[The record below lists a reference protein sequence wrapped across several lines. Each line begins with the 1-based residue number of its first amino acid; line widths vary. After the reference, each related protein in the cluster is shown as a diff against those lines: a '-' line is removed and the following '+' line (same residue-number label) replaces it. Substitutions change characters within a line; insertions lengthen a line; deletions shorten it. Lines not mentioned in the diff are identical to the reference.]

1 MSASFTFDSF
11 SFRTAFQRHGRR
23 RRVIPGFTVT
33 TGLTVAYVSLIVLIP
48 LATLVVSAA
57 ALGPAQLWAT
67 VSTPRAV
74 AAFQLSFGTALV
86 AATLDVPIGFLVAWV
101 LVRYRF
107 PGRGAIDAMI
117 DLPFALPT
125 AVTGIT
131 LAALYAEQGWIGAFL
146 ASVGVRVSY
155 TWLGITVVLA
165 FIGLPFVVRSV
176 QPVLASVERELEE
189 AAQVLGAGRWQ
200 TVRRVILPP
209 VLPAVVSGMGL
220 AFARGLGEYGSV
232 VFISG
237 NMPFHTEI
245 APLLIV
251 TRLEEY
257 NEAGATAIALVLL
270 MSSFVA
276 LLLFNRMQRVLS
288 RGR

>member
-1 MSASFTFDSF
+1 
-11 SFRTAFQRHGRR
+11 
-23 RRVIPGFTVT
+23 
-33 TGLTVAYVSLIVLIP
+33 
-48 LATLVVSAA
+48 
-57 ALGPAQLWAT
+57 
-67 VSTPRAV
+67 
-74 AAFQLSFGTALV
+74 
-86 AATLDVPIGFLVAWV
+86 VAWV

-146 ASVGVRVSY
+146 APMGVRVSY
-155 TWLGITVVLA
+155 TWLGITVALA

-176 QPVLASVERELEE
+176 QPVLASVEHELEE